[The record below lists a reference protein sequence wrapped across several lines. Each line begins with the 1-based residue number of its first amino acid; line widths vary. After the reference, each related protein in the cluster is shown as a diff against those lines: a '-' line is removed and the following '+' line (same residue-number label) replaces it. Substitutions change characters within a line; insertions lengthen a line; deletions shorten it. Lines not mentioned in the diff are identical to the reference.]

1 MNQSVLLSS
10 LLSTL
15 IQQFDPQSVLVAG
28 ESAKLCLNDCQ
39 DTRSETLATPFE
51 QAQLKQIHS
60 VDLAVISD
68 LTETLPLQAGQQ
80 WLGYLR
86 NLHAPHIIL
95 ITNPALAQKQ
105 GWQFRDYLAMGLH
118 HIAGTSDGLQVF
130 SYAIEN
136 YQPKRD
142 WLNSRFWANP
152 ENYDK
157 YRW

>member
-1 MNQSVLLSS
+1 MNQSILLSS
-10 LLSTL
+10 LLSPL
-15 IQQFDPQSVLVAG
+15 LQQFKPQSILVAG
-28 ESAKLCLNDCQ
+28 DMGKLGLNIRQ
-39 DTRSETLATPFE
+39 DTRSQTLTTPFE
-51 QAQLKQIHS
+51 QSQLAHIHS
-60 VDLAVISD
+60 VDLAIITD
-68 LTETLPLQAGQQ
+68 LTETLPLQLGQQ

-95 ITNPALAQKQ
+95 VSDPAQSQQQ
-105 GWQFRDYLAMGLH
+105 GWQFNDCLAMGLY

-136 YQPKRD
+136 YQPKHD
-142 WLNSRFWANP
+142 WLNSRYWANP